1 MPCDREGDKSEI
13 RKPKFETNPNDQK
26 RKSKTQAGT
35 KLFWAFVFL
44 CLGLF
49 RISCFGFRIFAR
61 QMIVGS
67 LRVRM
72 LVRQAR
78 TLKDKRRVTR
88 GILDRLRNSFNVS
101 VAEIE
106 ARDHRQLLVFG
117 IAMVGT
123 DGRQVTGSLDR
134 IVDALRVHPEAELL
148 DYERGEW

>member
-1 MPCDREGDKSEI
+1 M
-13 RKPKFETNPNDQK
+13 
-26 RKSKTQAGT
+26 
-35 KLFWAFVFL
+35 
-44 CLGLF
+44 
-49 RISCFGFRIFAR
+49 
-61 QMIVGS
+61 MVGS

-88 GILDRLRNSFNVS
+88 SIQDRLRNAYNVS

-106 ARDHRQLLVFG
+106 AQDNCQLLVLG

-134 IVDALRVHPEAELL
+134 IIDVLRAHPQAELV
-148 DYERGEW
+148 DYEREE